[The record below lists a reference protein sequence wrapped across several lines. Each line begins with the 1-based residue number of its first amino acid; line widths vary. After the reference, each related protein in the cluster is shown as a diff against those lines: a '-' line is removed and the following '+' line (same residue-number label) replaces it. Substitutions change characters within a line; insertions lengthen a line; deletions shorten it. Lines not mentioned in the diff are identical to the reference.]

1 LLRRESS
8 VPFAPEDS
16 LDWKKARSNWEKEGL
31 TGWDFGPLPESIPA
45 GPFLVAYP
53 ALEAAGKGVNIR
65 LFRTEQEALTSH
77 VRGVAAL
84 LEARF
89 SRDVEFLRRYLSLF
103 EEYEKAAL
111 SFGGKGAVEKG
122 MLENIRKEIFQRN
135 LRSREELE
143 AYAETVMRS
152 LFEKSHLL
160 RETTFAVLAQ
170 YQRTQEAIRAI
181 GRSHRPGPALSALAK
196 EMEKTLEALVP
207 ANFLELYNLDRLFHL
222 PRFLKALEIRSERAG
237 IDLEKDRRK
246 AEQAKP
252 FVGASDRLHKKITE
266 GSPLEKIK
274 AAEEFRWLVEEFK
287 VSLFAP
293 ELKTSVPVSPKRLAI
308 KLKKIESLA

>member
-1 LLRRESS
+1 
-8 VPFAPEDS
+8 
-16 LDWKKARSNWEKEGL
+16 
-31 TGWDFGPLPESIPA
+31 
-45 GPFLVAYP
+45 
-53 ALEAAGKGVNIR
+53 
-65 LFRTEQEALTSH
+65 
-77 VRGVAAL
+77 
-84 LEARF
+84 
-89 SRDVEFLRRYLSLF
+89 
-103 EEYEKAAL
+103 
-111 SFGGKGAVEKG
+111 
-122 MLENIRKEIFQRN
+122 MLENIRKEIFQKN

-181 GRSHRPGPALSALAK
+181 GRSHRPGPALSALTE
-196 EMEKTLEALVP
+196 EMKKTLEALVP
-207 ANFLELYNLDRLFHL
+207 ANFLEVYNLDRLFHL
-222 PRFLKALEIRSERAG
+222 PRFLKALEIRAERAG

-252 FVGASDRLHKKITE
+252 FVEASDRLHKKITE